1 MNGLND
7 KTMQNPTKVEKIELV
22 LEDLGVMLELNN
34 FINLKSLTLINVGI
48 STIEVKKKFKKNNY
62 LLKGLEELYN
72 LEEM

>member
-48 STIEVKKKFKKNNY
+48 STIEVKKNSKKIIIC
-62 LLKGLEELYN
+62 
-72 LEEM
+72 